1 MQKANPH
8 VGRRAATAKLLTASL
23 PVVAMAELFDLAAAR
38 SSHSP
43 EPPPCPSVAACP
55 LSDRV
60 SRAIEGNPYL
70 ARRNLRFE
78 AHQGRVVLRGR
89 VGSFFQKQMA
99 QEALRAID
107 GVAEIE
113 NELEVC
119 WD

>member
-1 MQKANPH
+1 
-8 VGRRAATAKLLTASL
+8 
-23 PVVAMAELFDLAAAR
+23 MAELLDLVAAR

-43 EPPPCPSVAACP
+43 EPSHCPPAAACP

-70 ARRNLRFE
+70 ARRHLRFE
-78 AHQGRVVLRGR
+78 AHQGRVVLRGK
-89 VGSFFQKQMA
+89 VASFFQKQMA
-99 QEALRAID
+99 QETLRAID
-107 GVAEIE
+107 GVAEIK

>member
-1 MQKANPH
+1 
-8 VGRRAATAKLLTASL
+8 
-23 PVVAMAELFDLAAAR
+23 MAELLEFAAAPQL
-38 SSHSP
+38 HSP
-43 EPPPCPSVAACP
+43 ETPHCLSAAGCP

-89 VGSFFQKQMA
+89 VASFFQKQMA
-99 QEALRAID
+99 QEALRAVD

>member
-1 MQKANPH
+1 
-8 VGRRAATAKLLTASL
+8 
-23 PVVAMAELFDLAAAR
+23 MAELLELAVPLPSR
-38 SSHSP
+38 SSETSF
-43 EPPPCPSVAACP
+43 CLSVSCP

-60 SRAIEGNPYL
+60 SRALEGNPYL

-78 AHQGRVVLRGR
+78 THQGRVVLRGR

>member
-1 MQKANPH
+1 
-8 VGRRAATAKLLTASL
+8 
-23 PVVAMAELFDLAAAR
+23 MAELLEFASP
-38 SSHSP
+38 SSFCSS
-43 EPPPCPSVAACP
+43 EASFGLSVPCP

-78 AHQGRVVLRGR
+78 THQGRVVLRGR
-89 VGSFFQKQMA
+89 VASFFQKQMA
-99 QEALRAID
+99 QEALRTVD

-119 WD
+119 WE

>member
-1 MQKANPH
+1 
-8 VGRRAATAKLLTASL
+8 
-23 PVVAMAELFDLAAAR
+23 MAELVDLAAAR
-38 SSHSP
+38 TSPSP
-43 EPPPCPSVAACP
+43 ETPHCLSAAASP

-89 VGSFFQKQMA
+89 VASFFQKQMA
-99 QEALRAID
+99 QEALRTID